1 VRVAALV
8 PELLFASRVKV
19 LLEQAG
25 HEVTLV
31 SDPAAAA
38 AADVVVADLMETDA
52 EAVAA
57 AGPPAL
63 GIYAH
68 TSPDVRDRALAA
80 GFALAVPR
88 SRFVRE
94 AAELVSMIAPPTAP

>member
-25 HEVTLV
+25 HEVALV
-31 SDPAAAA
+31 ADPAGAAGC
-38 AADVVVADLMETDA
+38 DVVVADLMEAD
-52 EAVAA
+52 AA
-57 AGPPAL
+57 AIVATGLPAL
-63 GIYAH
+63 GIYNH

-94 AAELVSMIAPPTAP
+94 AGELVDRIAAP